1 MASFLSPLGGG
12 LPTISGHYP
21 PGGAG
26 TSGQI
31 PESSS
36 SSPFISALGGGLP
49 SVSEQSPAPQDSV
62 SMSPGAALAASLD
75 SGIGVGG
82 DLVTLRGTEGND
94 VWKMGKNEDGS
105 YSVSLNGK
113 ITNYSAEEAAKLVF
127 DLGKGNNSFTA
138 DGAVDLGLRI
148 KGGDGN
154 NTVVGGGGADTIALG
169 NGNNRIYGGEGN
181 DTIAVGHG
189 NNNING
195 GDGSD
200 FISAGNGNNVIDAG
214 KITDKAEPVRSG
226 IGGVLGSI
234 LTGSIAYGGDS
245 INVGDG
251 NNKITGS
258 NKSDA
263 ITAGNGNNKID
274 SGDGAD
280 NVTVGDGNNKI
291 DLGKGD
297 DRATAGNGDNSING
311 GAGNDYVIAGDGR
324 NVVNGGAGND
334 NIKVGN
340 GDDVVNGGSGDD
352 VIRSTG
358 GKNEL
363 SGGFGNDYIE
373 GGKGSDV
380 ISGGMGDDVI
390 YGLDGDDVISGGTG
404 NDYIDGGN
412 GNDSISGGIGK
423 DVLVG
428 GRGKDSISSGLGDD
442 VIIDQKKD
450 VSMLETLQGTKVHD
464 MAEDSKAGAVGTSVS
479 VVGDDNFKM
488 RVESDLVA
496 LQAMPSGRKILE
508 EIDKTGHTVTITQAD
523 DSWKNGSA
531 GVSRSEWDKACVQP
545 DGSKSQGTNV
555 HISYNPSFSLS
566 NYGETAPP
574 ALVLGHE
581 LCHAYN
587 MTSGTMLGDYFGSS
601 VDSKG
606 RSYMEDAA
614 ELQAVGLPIS
624 GLSTETTQLTG
635 EKTYNPAGFNSVA
648 HPDGTTTPS
657 NPEGISENAL
667 RADLNI
673 GARTSYR

>member
-1 MASFLSPLGGG
+1 MG
-12 LPTISGHYP
+12 
-21 PGGAG
+21 
-26 TSGQI
+26 
-31 PESSS
+31 
-36 SSPFISALGGGLP
+36 
-49 SVSEQSPAPQDSV
+49 SVLTGSNAY
-62 SMSPGAALAASLD
+62 
-75 SGIGVGG
+75 GG
-82 DLVTLRGTEGND
+82 DR
-94 VWKMGKNEDGS
+94 
-105 YSVSLNGK
+105 
-113 ITNYSAEEAAKLVF
+113 ITV
-127 DLGKGNNSFTA
+127 
-138 DGAVDLGLRI
+138 
-148 KGGDGN
+148 GDGN
-154 NTVVGGGGADTIALG
+154 NKITGSNKSDAITAGNGNNKIDSGDGADNVTVG
-169 NGNNRIYGGEGN
+169 DGNNRIYGGEGN

-214 KITDKAEPVRSG
+214 KITEPVRSG
-226 IGGVLGSI
+226 LGGVIGGVLGST
-234 LTGSIAYGGDS
+234 LTGGGDR
-245 INVGDG
+245 ITVGDG

-274 SGDGAD
+274 SGDGD
-280 NVTVGDGNNKI
+280 DSISVGNGNNRI

-297 DRATAGNGDNSING
+297 DRATAGNGDNRING
-311 GAGNDYVIAGDGR
+311 GAGNDYVNAGDGR

-531 GVSRSEWDKACVQP
+531 GVSSRSEWDKARVQP

-555 HISYNPSFSLS
+555 HISYNPSYSLS

-587 MTSGTMLGDYFGSS
+587 MTSGTLLGNYFGSS
-601 VDSKG
+601 VDSNG

-635 EKTYNPAGFNSVA
+635 ETTYNPAGFNSVA